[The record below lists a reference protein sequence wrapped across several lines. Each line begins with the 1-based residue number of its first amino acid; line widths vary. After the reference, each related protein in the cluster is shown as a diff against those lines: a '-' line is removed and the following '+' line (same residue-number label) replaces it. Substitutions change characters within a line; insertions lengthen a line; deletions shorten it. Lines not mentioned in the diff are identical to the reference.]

1 MHSITSS
8 TRRSQRRLSAASSS
22 AFLFP
27 ELESDNGAV
36 FSRCRTW
43 RYTLWRIWDRSLP
56 SLQVIGLN
64 PSTATETT
72 NDPTVRKCIG
82 FAHRWGFGSLLMT
95 NAFAYR
101 SKNPQVLY
109 TLPDPIGPDNDYWL
123 QEIAQRAGLRLAAWG
138 NHGSLMDRDK
148 QILALIP
155 NLHHLGL
162 TKFDRPKH
170 PLYLPYTTLPV
181 PLGSVS
187 TATN

>member
-1 MHSITSS
+1 MQSS
-8 TRRSQRRLSAASSS
+8 NSLTRQKRRQQAAPSS

-27 ELESDNGAV
+27 ELETDNGAV
-36 FSRCRTW
+36 FSPCRTW
-43 RYTLWRIWDRSLP
+43 RYTLWRIWDRTLP

-101 SKNPQVLY
+101 STNPHVLY
-109 TLPDPIGPDNDYWL
+109 TLSDPIGPANDYWL
-123 QEIAQRAGLRLAAWG
+123 QEIATRAGFRLAAWG

-155 NLHHLGL
+155 DLHHLGL
-162 TKFDRPKH
+162 TQYDRPKH
-170 PLYLPYTTLPV
+170 PLYLPYTTVPKPMSPV
-181 PLGSVS
+181 AIPLK
-187 TATN
+187 